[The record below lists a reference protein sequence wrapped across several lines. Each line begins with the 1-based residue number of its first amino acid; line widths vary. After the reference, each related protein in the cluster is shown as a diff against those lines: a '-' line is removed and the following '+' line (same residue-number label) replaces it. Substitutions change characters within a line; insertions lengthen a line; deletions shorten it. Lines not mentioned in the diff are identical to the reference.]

1 MKMPE
6 DSVRIAVVGA
16 TGQVGFPLAQSLTN
30 AGHDV
35 TAISRIRTAQ
45 NGRKLDLL
53 TDAGVSLAFCED
65 YTDTDAMIEIFQGH
79 DTVVVATRMNT
90 AIAGEVGGHIIDAAA
105 AAGVTRFVPDEFGTH
120 TLALEY
126 GCGTLFDVKK
136 KTQERVIASGMNYT
150 LMFTGGFFD
159 YFLPNLRLFDR
170 ITTFGDLSIQ
180 FATHDISDIAEISAR
195 SVVDSRTVNKA
206 VQIHGNVVTQTE
218 VVEILRDCW
227 PDYGFEYEH
236 VTTEDIIYQKEHA
249 DPKLVSAKGGAEPDR
264 ERAGINYTIWVL
276 GRLSAPN
283 HENTLNA
290 SHLFPDYVYKKPEDV
305 LCDRNFVFGDK

>member
-1 MKMPE
+1 MSE

-16 TGQVGFPLAQSLTN
+16 TGQVGFPLAGSLTN
-30 AGHDV
+30 AGHSV
-35 TAISRIRTAQ
+35 TAISRKRTEQ
-45 NGRKLDLL
+45 NSQKLDQL
-53 TDAGVSLAFCED
+53 TNAGVALAFCED
-65 YTDTDAMIEIFQGH
+65 YTDTEAMTGFFRGH

-90 AIAGEVGGHIIDAAA
+90 AIAGEVGGHIVDAAA

-136 KTQERVIASGMNYT
+136 KTQERVIASGMDYT
-150 LMFTGGFFD
+150 FMFTGGFFD

-170 ITTFGDLSIQ
+170 ITTFGDLSIR
-180 FATHDISDIAEISAR
+180 FATHDIDDIAEISAR
-195 SVVDSRTVNKA
+195 SIVDSRTVNKA

-218 VVEILRDCW
+218 VVSMLRDCW
-227 PDYGFEYEH
+227 PDYVFEYEH
-236 VTTEDIIYQKEHA
+236 VTTDAIVYQKEHA
-249 DPKLVSAKGGAEPDR
+249 DPELVSAKGGAEPDR

-276 GRLSAPN
+276 GRLSAPD

-290 SHLFPDYVYKKPEDV
+290 SDLYPDYVYRKPKEV
-305 LCDRNFVFGDK
+305 LCDRSFVFGEE